1 MFSRVV
7 VGVDGR
13 AGGRDAI
20 ALAQQ
25 LAPSPGRLVL
35 ANIYG
40 TGPLAG
46 SSKLGSQA
54 EHARRLLTCART
66 THGLNCSTMVRL
78 DSAPARGLHRLVE
91 HERADLL
98 VVGSSHRAGLGR
110 VLLGDDTFAA
120 LSGAPC
126 AVAIAPHGYV
136 FADPVWQT
144 IGVGDDGSAESAL
157 ALDAVRDLA
166 DVHHA
171 GIRVMAV
178 VPLQG
183 TPPASVAPTDW
194 TAETVEAMRIERSR
208 LAAIPGATGEV
219 VFGDPVHELI
229 GLSGE
234 VDLLAVG
241 SRGHGPW
248 GRLVGGS
255 VSNQL
260 VRRSHCPL
268 LVLPRRVRERAP
280 GGSAAPSRGPR
291 APAAL
296 GS

>member
-20 ALAQQ
+20 ALARQ
-25 LAPSPGRLVL
+25 LAPSTGRLVL

-40 TGPLAG
+40 TGAFAG

-54 EHARRLLTCART
+54 EQARHLLACART
-66 THGLNCSTMVRL
+66 DHGLSCRTMVRL
-78 DSAPARGLHRLVE
+78 DRAPGRGLHRLVE
-91 HERADLL
+91 HEDADLL
-98 VVGSSHRAGLGR
+98 VVGSSHRGDLGR
-110 VLLGDDTFAA
+110 VLLGDDTMAA

-126 AVAIAPHGYV
+126 AVAIAPRGYAL
-136 FADPVWQT
+136 ADPVWHT
-144 IGVGDDGSAESAL
+144 VGVGHDGSAESAL
-157 ALDAVRDLA
+157 ALAAIRDLA
-166 DVHHA
+166 ERHHA

-183 TPPASVAPTDW
+183 TPPASVVPTDW
-194 TAETVEAMRIERSR
+194 TTETVEAMRIERSR
-208 LAAIPGATGEV
+208 LDAIPGAKGEV

-229 GLSGE
+229 GLSEE

-241 SRGHGPW
+241 SRGQGPW

-268 LVLPRRVRERAP
+268 LVLPRRVRETAP
-280 GGSAAPSRGPR
+280 AGPAAPSRDPH
-291 APAAL
+291 APAAR